1 MAEREKENLGKN
13 GFTDN
18 ASDGVFTVDITP
30 SLYQIIKES
39 NLRRVPKL
47 ARSFVKQYFDW
58 LAKLTPDEVF
68 DWMEGKETLKEMY
81 EKAPFTVKVALIPAR
96 NIIKFSK
103 SVRAGANE
111 AINWEVAAMT
121 LRFENPNAWAVIASF
136 GAEGTE
142 KIKQGIEDIKEILK
156 MKEKQTN

>member
-1 MAEREKENLGKN
+1 MAEQEKEQSKALGLK
-13 GFTDN
+13 DDP
-18 ASDGVFTVDITP
+18 SEGVFTVDITP
-30 SLYQIIKES
+30 TLYQIIKES

-47 ARSFVKQYFDW
+47 ARAFVKQYFDW

-68 DWMEGKETLKEMY
+68 DWMEGKENLKEMY

-103 SVRAGANE
+103 SVKAGANQ

-136 GAEGTE
+136 GKEGTE
-142 KIKQGIEDIKEILK
+142 KIKQGIEDIKVILK
-156 MKEKQTN
+156 LKEKQAN

>member
-1 MAEREKENLGKN
+1 MAEQEKAKSKAN
-13 GFTDN
+13 GLKDN
-18 ASDGVFTVDITP
+18 ASDGVFTIDITP
-30 SLYQIIKES
+30 SLYQIIKET

-47 ARSFVKQYFDW
+47 ARPFVKQYFDW

-103 SVRAGANE
+103 SVKAGANE
-111 AINWEVAAMT
+111 AINWEVATMT
-121 LRFENPNAWAVIASF
+121 LRFENPNAWAVIGAF
-136 GAEGTE
+136 GDEGIE
-142 KIKQGIEDIKEILK
+142 KIKQGIEDIKVILK
-156 MKEKQTN
+156 MKEEKTD